1 MEQGGN
7 MASAFVLI
15 LTKYGMAEDVAN
27 KLMKMQNV
35 KNIETVQGEYDI
47 VAEINAKNESKLENV
62 MHENI
67 RRLKNVQ
74 LISPLL
80 VKHQD

>member
-1 MEQGGN
+1 

-15 LTKYGMAEDVAN
+15 MTKYGMAEDVAN

-47 VAEINAKNESKLENV
+47 VVEINAKNESKLENV

-80 VKHQD
+80 VKHQS

>member
-1 MEQGGN
+1 

>member
-1 MEQGGN
+1 

-15 LTKYGMAEDVAN
+15 MTKYGMAEDVAN

-47 VAEINAKNESKLENV
+47 VVEINAKNESKLENV

-67 RRLKNVQ
+67 KRLKNVQ

-80 VKHQD
+80 VKHQS

>member
-1 MEQGGN
+1 

-15 LTKYGMAEDVAN
+15 TTKYGMAEDVAN

-80 VKHQD
+80 VKHQS

>member
-1 MEQGGN
+1 

-15 LTKYGMAEDVAN
+15 TTKQGTTVEVAN

-35 KNIETVQGEYDI
+35 KTIEEVQGEYDI
-47 VAEINAKNESKLENV
+47 VAEINAKNEIKLENI

-67 RRLKNVQ
+67 RRLKNVE
-74 LISPLL
+74 LVSPLII
-80 VKHQD
+80 KEQF

>member
-1 MEQGGN
+1 

-15 LTKYGMAEDVAN
+15 TTKQGTTEEVAS

-35 KNIETVQGEYDI
+35 KAIEEVQGEYDI
-47 VAEINAKNESKLENV
+47 VAEIDAKNEIKLENI

-67 RRLKNVQ
+67 KRLKNVE
-74 LISPLL
+74 LVSPLII
-80 VKHQD
+80 KEQF